1 MKRFVAALVIL
12 AAIVTGGVLEAV
24 RVESIFD
31 ELETRIYALEEAI
44 KSPDDNALDE
54 VKTLTAWWEE
64 KRKEMELYTW
74 SPDMRAFSAAL
85 AETEGSL
92 ECGDDKNALSKCQ
105 SLLTM
110 AHNLRDLLN
119 FNAADI
125 I

>member
-1 MKRFVAALVIL
+1 MKRLVAALVIL
-12 AAIVTGGVLEAV
+12 AAIIGAGIGEGVYV
-24 RVESIFD
+24 DGIFG
-31 ELETRIYALEEAI
+31 ELEERIAALESAI
-44 KSPDDNALDE
+44 KNPSDDALDE
-54 VKTLTAWWEE
+54 VGALTAWWEN
-64 KRKEMELYTW
+64 KRKKLELFTW
-74 SPDMRAFSAAL
+74 SPDMRAFSVAL

-110 AHNLRDLLN
+110 AENLRDLLD

>member
-44 KSPDDNALDE
+44 KSPDDDALDE
-54 VKTLTAWWEE
+54 VKTLTVWWEE

-74 SPDMRAFSAAL
+74 SPDMRAFPPRSRKRRGRWNVA
-85 AETEGSL
+85 T
-92 ECGDDKNALSKCQ
+92 
-105 SLLTM
+105 T
-110 AHNLRDLLN
+110 RTR
-119 FNAADI
+119 
-125 I
+125 